1 MNLEDRAKIQGTVDS
16 RPFKPRKHSLTLL
29 PAVCFL
35 EPDPLR
41 RLIKQLSEPATLLA
55 VKTQITGP
63 LDKNQRW
70 KPELDFWSVP
80 VLFYGMAILYQ
91 IIGGILMK

>member
-1 MNLEDRAKIQGTVDS
+1 
-16 RPFKPRKHSLTLL
+16 L

-70 KPELDFWSVP
+70 KPELDFWSVL

-91 IIGGILMK
+91 IISGILMT